1 MSALTF
7 QSYVIF
13 VDLYETV
20 GVLIIMGPLLATVGG
35 IAYAMFTDAFRG
47 SKPQFRISF
56 LSRRNAKDEAE
67 RDEARGRDNEVWSYI
82 NELRK
87 RIR

>member
-1 MSALTF
+1 
-7 QSYVIF
+7 
-13 VDLYETV
+13 
-20 GVLIIMGPLLATVGG
+20 
-35 IAYAMFTDAFRG
+35 MFTDAFRG